1 MNAYNRGVCSG
12 EQAGPD
18 PAVYVG
24 EAVLAALVAESQ
36 LRVVDPAEVQDRRL
50 HVVNVDGVGRDVPG
64 VVVGRPV
71 NCARFDAAPREPPT
85 VRLAEVVPTL
95 GIGGGPLPARGAA
108 ALAAPDDPR
117 VVPHPP
123 LPAVQP

>member
-1 MNAYNRGVCSG
+1 MNAYIRRVCSG
-12 EQAGPD
+12 EQAGHD

-36 LRVVDPAEVQDRRL
+36 LRVVDPAEVKDRRL
-50 HVVNVDGVGRDVPG
+50 HVVDVDGVGRDVPG

-71 NCARFDAAPREPPT
+71 NDARLDAAPRQPPT

-95 GIGGGPLPARGAA
+95 GIGGAPLSERCAA
-108 ALAAPDDPR
+108 ELAAPDD
-117 VVPHPP
+117 
-123 LPAVQP
+123 